1 MPHVRFSRST
11 FLRLKPRSRGAFFA
25 CVNGNRNR
33 PGFTE
38 TRLRGWAA
46 RRRTVSPCIGSLLAR
61 RPPTGRVISG
71 VRSHAA
77 AADRAGRDR
86 GRDCDRRLV
95 HRRVASI
102 TSSSDRMYPAARSV
116 FVRPF
121 ALYFCDAKHAF
132 RYLLGA
138 QKHCTFGARNVARNR
153 ADANSRSDRRQVD
166 RQNGP
171 RSGPR

>member
-1 MPHVRFSRST
+1 LMPIYFPTTFRSASLIRT
-11 FLRLKPRSRGAFFA
+11 IERSFA
-25 CVNGNRNR
+25 CPSANSGE
-33 PGFTE
+33 P
-38 TRLRGWAA
+38 RGG
-46 RRRTVSPCIGSLLAR
+46 PCIGSLLAR